1 MKVKLLTLGIAL
13 GAALLGSCDDGI
25 SLVGPSIQPDRDKIN
40 VFQDTIEIQAYTVLM
55 DSIYA
60 KTSSALLGEFYDP
73 TYGNLKSDYVCQF
86 YCPEEYQF
94 QHTPLDEKI
103 DSMAF
108 QITYSSWVGD
118 SLAPMQAQ
126 IFQVTKPLE
135 RNYYTNVDPKE
146 FCDMKTLLGT
156 KTYTAYDVSIPDS
169 IRNITDQYD
178 ENYYVPKVRIR
189 MPKELGQ
196 KFYDESVNNPATFNS
211 QEAFNNFFPGLYVT
225 TNYGTGNLLN
235 INRSSLFIYYRY
247 KTKSSATNNDTIIS
261 TYERFNST
269 TEVIQLNSLKNG
281 NLEQLLQPND
291 EYTYMKTPAGVC
303 TKLEIPVSELKDKL
317 EGRIINNLPF
327 KMTALAQEDWEYA
340 LSVPKSLLLL
350 PEDSVKTFFESG
362 KIQDSQTS
370 YVGDYTADGRTY
382 DFKNISRVFEKHL
395 ENNPDEPLRLLVIPV
410 ENVTETSNSYYDS
423 NTYTT
428 AINNYMS
435 PSGVKLKKDKESR
448 TLILT
453 SSKYNE

>member
-1 MKVKLLTLGIAL
+1 MKVKLFTLGIAL

-25 SLVGPSIQPDRDKIN
+25 SLVGPSIQPDEDKIN
-40 VFQDTIEIQAYTVLM
+40 VFQDTIEVKASTVLL
-55 DSIYA
+55 DSVYA
-60 KTSSALLGEFYDP
+60 KTSTALLGEFYDP

-86 YCPEEYQF
+86 YCPEEYKF

-126 IFQVTKPLE
+126 IFQVTKQLE
-135 RNYYTNVDPKE
+135 RNYYTNVDPSE
-146 FCDMKTLLGT
+146 FCDMKILLGS
-156 KTYTAYDVSIPDS
+156 KTYTSYDVSVPDS
-169 IRNITDQYD
+169 IRNITDTND
-178 ENYYVPKVRIR
+178 ENYYVPKVRIK

-196 KFYDESVNNPATFNS
+196 KFYEESVNNPATFNS

-235 INRSSLFIYYRY
+235 ISRSSLFIYYRY
-247 KTKSSATNNDTIIS
+247 KTKSTETNNDTIIS

-291 EYTYMKTPAGVC
+291 EYTYLKTPAGVC
-303 TKLEIPVSELKDKL
+303 TKLEIQTSELKDKL

-327 KMTALAQEDWEYA
+327 KMTALAQEEWEYT
-340 LSVPKSLLLL
+340 LDIPTSLLLL
-350 PEDSVKTFFESG
+350 PEDSVKNFFESS
-362 KIQDSQTS
+362 KVQDNQTS
-370 YVGDYTADGRTY
+370 YLGEYTSDGRTY

-410 ENVTETSNSYYDS
+410 ENITETSNSYYDT

-435 PSGVKLKKDKESR
+435 PSGVKLKKDKESM